1 MSFTVEH
8 VEFYLLV
15 LIRITSFVIYLW
27 LSNDSDEDPA
37 GNRYGTVACGD
48 SNGTGD

>member
-15 LIRITSFVIYLW
+15 LW